1 MLPAGAAESNRQI
14 AFAFVDVMRQEI
26 DQQIG
31 DALNKF
37 GRLRKRANV
46 FCDLGM
52 ASSQG
57 PEFGDEMGIWKKTN
71 VEHQVRVVG
80 DAVLESEAHERNQ
93 NVPALFLFLKQ
104 LDDVETQVM
113 HVKFRSVNDQVGHG
127 ADVMQMAALS
137 GERCFH
143 RRVCS
148 QGVRAASL
156 TIATQQDR
164 IRSFEK
170 D

>member
-1 MLPAGAAESNRQI
+1 MLPPGAAKSNRQI
-14 AFAFVDVMRQEI
+14 ALAFMDVMRQQI
-26 DQQIG
+26 DQKIG

-52 ASSQG
+52 TSSQG
-57 PEFGDEMGIWKKTN
+57 PEFGDEMGIGKKTN

-104 LDDVETQVM
+104 LNDVGT
-113 HVKFRSVNDQVGHG
+113 
-127 ADVMQMAALS
+127 
-137 GERCFH
+137 
-143 RRVCS
+143 
-148 QGVRAASL
+148 
-156 TIATQQDR
+156 
-164 IRSFEK
+164 
-170 D
+170 